1 MIKKTI
7 DTVLNVRPILW
18 ESSTYIFMRD
28 HVALGKA
35 MS

>member
-7 DTVLNVRPILW
+7 DTVLNVRPIFVGIQHL
-18 ESSTYIFMRD
+18 YFYVD

>member
-7 DTVLNVRPILW
+7 DTVLNVRPIFVGI
-18 ESSTYIFMRD
+18 STYIFMRD

>member
-7 DTVLNVRPILW
+7 DTVLNVRPIFVGIQHL
-18 ESSTYIFMRD
+18 Y
-28 HVALGKA
+28 VALGKA